1 VGILESWKLGP
12 SEVLALVGAGG
23 KTTLLRAVASAY
35 EREGAV
41 PLLTT
46 TTQVWA
52 PEPGERACVTAGSPG
67 DLVRRVREELARE
80 GEGKD
85 RGSSQ
90 GATGEGSSSPEGLSS
105 GQASSSRGA
114 PGRGFWVGR
123 SVSADGKLQGI
134 PPEWTRRLRDIPGVE
149 AVLVEADGAAG
160 RSLKAPAPW
169 EPVLPAAVTTVVA
182 VAGLDAQGASLDGDK
197 IHRREEVERVL
208 GPDSGEGRGKNS
220 ARPCGRRVAP
230 CEIPAVLLRG
240 YQKHTPPSARLL
252 LFLNKED
259 EHPVDP
265 GLEQA
270 ASGTPVEVWCG
281 SARALA
287 GGEAGG
293 ESIHPG
299 GRHDREQGAAL
310 RVLRKLEP
318 APVAV
323 IAAAGMAT
331 RMGGEKVLAS
341 LGAGTVLGRVVR
353 TALSCSWLERI
364 VVVAGDG
371 AEAMEEALRTELS
384 GRGSGKRF
392 EFRDRLHVVINSRP
406 EQGLASSLR
415 VGVTSAGSPGPI
427 LVLLGD
433 QPLVRVETLD
443 AIWAAARGRPRA
455 AVVGLAEEREEA
467 DAEGLKEESQGW
479 AGRGGRG
486 VRPPV
491 LLHRSLTPQ
500 LLELEGDQ
508 GARGI
513 LQRYSGRVA
522 GVVRG
527 EEEALDVDTPAQL
540 DFVRA
545 FVEEDGRAG
554 V

>member
-1 VGILESWKLGP
+1 MYISGGRPTVGILESWKLGP

-182 VAGLDAQGASLDGDK
+182 VAGVDAQGASLEGDK
-197 IHRREEVERVL
+197 VHRWEEVERVL
-208 GPDSGEGRGKNS
+208 GPDSGEGRGKNSAQRGGGSVPRCGDS

-252 LFLNKED
+252 LFLNKKD
-259 EHPVDP
+259 EH
-265 GLEQA
+265 
-270 ASGTPVEVWCG
+270 C
-281 SARALA
+281 
-287 GGEAGG
+287 
-293 ESIHPG
+293 
-299 GRHDREQGAAL
+299 
-310 RVLRKLEP
+310 
-318 APVAV
+318 
-323 IAAAGMAT
+323 
-331 RMGGEKVLAS
+331 
-341 LGAGTVLGRVVR
+341 
-353 TALSCSWLERI
+353 
-364 VVVAGDG
+364 
-371 AEAMEEALRTELS
+371 
-384 GRGSGKRF
+384 
-392 EFRDRLHVVINSRP
+392 
-406 EQGLASSLR
+406 
-415 VGVTSAGSPGPI
+415 
-427 LVLLGD
+427 
-433 QPLVRVETLD
+433 
-443 AIWAAARGRPRA
+443 
-455 AVVGLAEEREEA
+455 
-467 DAEGLKEESQGW
+467 
-479 AGRGGRG
+479 
-486 VRPPV
+486 
-491 LLHRSLTPQ
+491 
-500 LLELEGDQ
+500 
-508 GARGI
+508 
-513 LQRYSGRVA
+513 
-522 GVVRG
+522 
-527 EEEALDVDTPAQL
+527 
-540 DFVRA
+540 
-545 FVEEDGRAG
+545 
-554 V
+554 